1 MDWLHVLLA
10 AVAIIAPA
18 VTGYFGVQRGMAV
31 GLAVHAEKIA
41 QLERE
46 VLNLR
51 TAKHEHAQ
59 MLTTHEMDIAVLRRK
74 QGWG

>member
-18 VTGYFGVQRGMAV
+18 ITGYFGVQRGMAV
-31 GLAVHAEKIA
+31 GLAVHTEQIKSLQAEVVA
-41 QLERE
+41 
-46 VLNLR
+46 LR
-51 TAKHEHAQ
+51 QAKHEYAQ
-59 MLTTHEMDIAVLRRK
+59 RITEHEMDIAVLKRK